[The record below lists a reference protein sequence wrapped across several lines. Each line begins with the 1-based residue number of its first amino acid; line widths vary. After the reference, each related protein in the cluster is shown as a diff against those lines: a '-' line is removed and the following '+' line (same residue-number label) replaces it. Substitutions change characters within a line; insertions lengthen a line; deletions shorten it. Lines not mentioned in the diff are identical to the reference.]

1 MSAIEPADDGLGL
14 GLRPGDPHY
23 RAFVGPPADYDLVAA
38 MSMGLLTTLGL
49 RQHHA
54 VLDIGCGSL
63 RVGRLLVPYL
73 NRGGYT
79 GLEPN
84 EWLVRDGIAN
94 ELGEDQVR
102 IKQPSFEFSDSPSR
116 LLARSRRY
124 DYILAQSIFS
134 HTGIDLLQT
143 WLEHASELLTPTG
156 VLVATFLPS
165 ETDAAEQG
173 WIYPGCV
180 AFRPDTM
187 ASLASRHGLEFA
199 PLDWKHPRQSWA
211 AFSKPGFDVA
221 WYRDRPLS
229 WNACYERIH
238 RSPPPRPADVR
249 AGGSASRD

>member
-1 MSAIEPADDGLGL
+1 MPTMKPTDDGLGL

-63 RVGRLLVPYL
+63 RIGRLLVPYL

-102 IKQPSFEFSDSPSR
+102 IKQPHFEFSDSPAR
-116 LLARSRRY
+116 LLAQSRRY
-124 DYILAQSIFS
+124 DFILAQSIFS
-134 HTGIDLLQT
+134 HTGIDLLHT
-143 WLEHASELLTPTG
+143 WLEHAAELLQATG

-165 ETDAAEQG
+165 ASDAVEHG

-180 AFRPDTM
+180 SFKPDTM
-187 ASLASRHGLEFA
+187 ADLAARCGLQFL

-211 AFSKPGFDVA
+211 AFAKPGFGLD
-221 WYRDRPLS
+221 WFRDRPLS
-229 WNACYERIH
+229 WNACFERIQGSSQT
-238 RSPPPRPADVR
+238 RGPA
-249 AGGSASRD
+249 A

>member
-1 MSAIEPADDGLGL
+1 MSPSEPNEAGLGL
-14 GLRPGDPHY
+14 GLRPGDAHY

-102 IKQPSFEFSDSPSR
+102 IKQPRFEFSASASG
-116 LLARSRRY
+116 LLAGTRRY
-124 DYILAQSIFS
+124 DYMLAQSIFS

-143 WLEHASELLTPTG
+143 WLEHAAELLQPTG
-156 VLVATFLPS
+156 VLVATFLPAAS
-165 ETDAAEQG
+165 DAVERG

-180 AFRPDTM
+180 SFRPSTM
-187 ASLASRHGLEFA
+187 AASAARCGLEFA

-211 AFSKPGFDVA
+211 AFAKPGFDVA

-229 WNACYERIH
+229 WNACFERI
-238 RSPPPRPADVR
+238 SRPATP
-249 AGGSASRD
+249 RD